1 MNLDCYISVI
11 ATFIAVCATIVT
23 GFQIFNFIDINRK
36 LSKIKRAQNE
46 TKIQLECQRNI
57 TRECICIANGL
68 EIWNNSDYI
77 KTRGSMAFLEFHRAL
92 LFSIEI
98 DRDDYDWLFKYL
110 DKCINALT
118 FNDFDTS
125 GFLDN
130 NQKQRINDG
139 IDGFLNL
146 VKQDEKNLLSNKNF
160 VKIKHQYYE
169 MRNMLEKK
177 LNEVTSMEQE

>member
-11 ATFIAVCATIVT
+11 ATLIAVCATIVT

-36 LSKIKRAQNE
+36 LRKIKRAQDE

-130 NQKQRINDG
+130 NQQQRIKDG
-139 IDGFLNL
+139 IKNFLSFIKKDEDNL
-146 VKQDEKNLLSNKNF
+146 VKSKNF
-160 VKIKHQYYE
+160 IKIKHQYFE
-169 MRNMLEKK
+169 MRNKLNKK
-177 LNEVTSMEQE
+177 LNKVASMEQE